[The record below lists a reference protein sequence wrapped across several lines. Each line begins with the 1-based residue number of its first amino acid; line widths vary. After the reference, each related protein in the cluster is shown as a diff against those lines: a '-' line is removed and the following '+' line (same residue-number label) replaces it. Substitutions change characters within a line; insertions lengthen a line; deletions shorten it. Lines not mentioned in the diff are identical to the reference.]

1 MKINRSISIDE
12 DLWRDSTEA
21 AARLE
26 RSFSWLVSEALRRL
40 AAPPTR
46 ANSGPTPG
54 FAERALA
61 TDLPAI
67 PTPMLDRKRPEPASF
82 GASRPAPKPGGKR

>member
-40 AAPPTR
+40 AAPPTQEG
-46 ANSGPTPG
+46 SGPTPG
-54 FAERALA
+54 FAER
-61 TDLPAI
+61 
-67 PTPMLDRKRPEPASF
+67 ASF